1 MKSRTVLYGIV
12 LALLAVGIGS
22 AWIAQ
27 YQLNSRN
34 ANNAEA
40 TAKNEGRA
48 DVVSEHVTLTV
59 TEGAAKKW
67 QLVVDTAVYNKH
79 DGEAQLTGVTGEFY
93 GPNGEAI
100 AHFQSPRG
108 LYNETTKSMTL
119 LDGATMRSVENK
131 GALIQA
137 PTLTWS
143 TRSDRVT
150 ATGGVIATVAEGLQ
164 SRGQSAEF
172 ALDMTDV
179 AFRGGVTTQLGAPS
193 SQQIL

>member
-12 LALLAVGIGS
+12 LALLAVGVGS
-22 AWIAQ
+22 AWVAQ
-27 YQLNSRN
+27 YQLNSRH
-34 ANNAEA
+34 ANNEEVASN
-40 TAKNEGRA
+40 NEGRA

-59 TEGAAKKW
+59 TEGVVKKW

-93 GPNGEAI
+93 GASGEPI

-108 LYNETTKSMTL
+108 VYDETTKSMTL

-137 PTLTWS
+137 PTLKWS

-150 ATGGVIATVAEGLQ
+150 ATGGVVATVADGLQ
-164 SRGQSAEF
+164 SRGQRAEF

-179 AFRGGVTTQLGAPS
+179 AFTGGVTTQLGAS
-193 SQQIL
+193 S